1 MITLKNKDL
10 GAVNSALLSLGNHQS
25 DIALKWELAKYTKKI
40 DEAYALFN
48 NQVQSLIKE
57 KGKKDDKGNI
67 SLYVNNED
75 YLKLLSLD
83 IDIEVGKLSLEEVSN
98 FNPTMQEL
106 MNLSSIIKE
115 GD

>member
-10 GAVNSALLSLGNHQS
+10 GAVNSAFLSLGNHQS

-57 KGKKDDKGNI
+57 KGNI
-67 SLYVNNED
+67 SLDVNNED

-83 IDIEVGKLSLEEVSN
+83 IDIEVDKLSLEEVSK

>member
-1 MITLKNKDL
+1 MIKLKNKEL

-25 DIALKWELAKYTKKI
+25 DIALKWKLAKYAKKI
-40 DEAYALFN
+40 DDCYSLLNA
-48 NQVQSLIKE
+48 QVQSLVKSQ
-57 KGKKDDKGNI
+57 GKKDDKGNI
-67 SLYVNNED
+67 SLDTNNKD
-75 YLKLLSLD
+75 YLKLMSLE
-83 IDIEVGKLSLEEVSN
+83 IDIEVEKLSLDSLKK

>member
-10 GAVNSALLSLGNHQS
+10 GAVNPALLSLGNHQS

-67 SLYVNNED
+67 SLDVNNED

-83 IDIEVGKLSLEEVSN
+83 IDIEVDKLSLEEVSK

-106 MNLSSIIKE
+106 MNLSSIIKG

>member
-1 MITLKNKDL
+1 MITLKNRDL

-40 DEAYALFN
+40 AEAYTLFDS
-48 NQVQSLIKE
+48 QVKSLVKE
-57 KGKKDDKGNI
+57 KGEKDDKGNI
-67 SLYVNNED
+67 SLDANNED

-83 IDIEVGKLSLEEVSN
+83 IDIEVDKLSLKEVSK